1 MLVDHEA
8 LQRAMRAQFPAPEL
22 APEASDWMR
31 EIVAAVGS
39 NPFIHRERDV
49 LRFVE
54 APLNRLKSEPPEVR
68 LAFVFEALNEI
79 VKSRSFHFKLMLKS
93 VVASLLRSGVTLSAV
108 ETVRLVELVS
118 QPQLPFPFKAV
129 LAAIDGAPRTPALF
143 TALHQLRGSV
153 TRYHGLAEMKE
164 IHERI
169 DVLIG
174 GPQEKPLAPAGVWSQ
189 TVFREVSA
197 SGKEFEWRAL
207 LLHAR
212 SLAQSTA
219 SKKWQTE
226 AVNVTARIGQ
236 AEVLDAA
243 RRWLAMGPT
252 PGETMIQAPEEE
264 ASYQKGFVWVLGAL
278 GDASI
283 APDIANFAFGCFRK
297 IPMIGAVSHRVGN
310 ACVNALAAMPG
321 LDGVAQ
327 LSRLAGRVKYDVAR
341 RLIEKA
347 MNEAAERNQV
357 SRDDLEAMAVP
368 TFGLD
373 AAGIRMERVG
383 DCESS
388 LKIGRE
394 GASLIWSRQGKAL
407 KSAPANVKEEHAELL
422 QDLNRSVKELSG
434 QIAAQRSRLERHLM
448 SEGTCSFER
457 WKPWYL
463 DHPLVSH
470 FATRLIWEFEEGGET
485 RTAITW
491 QGNLVDW

>member
-1 MLVDHEA
+1 MTVDPEA
-8 LQRAMRAQFPAPEL
+8 VQRALRAQFPPPEL
-22 APEASDWMR
+22 APDASDWMR
-31 EIVAAVGS
+31 EIIAPVGS
-39 NPFIHRERDV
+39 NPFVHRERDV
-49 LRFVE
+49 LQAVE

-79 VKSRSFHFKLMLKS
+79 VRTSSYHLKAILKS
-93 VVASLLRSGVTLSAV
+93 VAGSLLRSGVALSTV
-108 ETVRLVELVS
+108 EAVRLVELVS
-118 QPQLPFPFKAV
+118 EPKLPFPLKAV
-129 LAAIDGAPRTPALF
+129 LSAIAGVPRTPALL
-143 TALHQLRGSV
+143 TALYRLRASV
-153 TRYHGLAEMKE
+153 TRYHGLTDMKE

-174 GPQEKPLAPAGVWSQ
+174 GPKEEALAPAGAWGQ

-197 SGKEFEWRAL
+197 SGKEFEWQAL

-212 SLAQSTA
+212 TLTQSTA

-226 AVNVTARIGQ
+226 AVNLTARIGQ

-243 RRWLAMGPT
+243 RRWLALGPT
-252 PGETMIQAPEEE
+252 PGETTIQAPEAE
-264 ASYQKGFVWVLGAL
+264 AAYQKGFVWVLGAL

-347 MNEAAERNQV
+347 MNQAADRNQV
-357 SRDDLEAMAVP
+357 SREDLEAMAVP

-373 AAGIRMERVG
+373 PMGVRMERVG
-383 DCESS
+383 DCEAS
-388 LKIGRE
+388 LTIGRN
-394 GASLIWSRQGKAL
+394 GASLIWSREGKAL
-407 KSAPANVKEEHAELL
+407 TRGTPQGFEPQRERDGRPDRGAAEPSGAPADLARDLL
-422 QDLNRSVKELSG
+422 PRTVEAMVSRSSADLPF
-434 QIAAQRSRLERHLM
+434 LEPSHL
-448 SEGTCSFER
+448 G
-457 WKPWYL
+457 
-463 DHPLVSH
+463 V
-470 FATRLIWEFEEGGET
+470 
-485 RTAITW
+485 
-491 QGNLVDW
+491 